1 VRRRLQLRQRPDHLR
16 EGRAVAHFA
25 CLTFDF
31 DAVSSWIARDATTPT
46 PISRGEFGAVAAR
59 RLLTLLERRG
69 IRSTWFIPGHTI
81 ETYPEECA
89 RVHAAGHEI
98 GHHGYLH
105 EPPAT
110 LEREAEAAVL
120 DRGLEC
126 IRRLTGGGPA
136 GYRSPSWDLSP
147 HTVDLLLERGFRYDS
162 SLMGHD
168 HQPYLCRRGD
178 VITRDGPMLF
188 GAETDLWEMPISWS
202 LDDYPHFEYNRRAGY
217 LQPGL
222 MRAGD
227 VLENWLDDFRYMVRE
242 TERGVLTYTMHP
254 QVIGR
259 GHRMLMLERLIDGL
273 NEMEA
278 RFARL
283 DEALGEMIS

>member
-1 VRRRLQLRQRPDHLR
+1 MSTHL
-16 EGRAVAHFA
+16 V

-31 DAVSSWIARDATTPT
+31 DAVSSWILRGETTPT
-46 PISRGEFGAVAAR
+46 SLSRGEFGLVGAERVLA
-59 RLLTLLERRG
+59 LLERRG
-69 IRSTWFIPGHTI
+69 IRATWFVPGHTI
-81 ETYPEECA
+81 DTFPDACA

-110 LEREAEAAVL
+110 LTRAEESAVL

-126 IRRLTGGGPA
+126 IRRLTGGAPS
-136 GYRSPSWDLSP
+136 GYRSPSWDLSG
-147 HTVDLLLERGFRYDS
+147 HTVELLLERGFRYDS

-168 HQPYLCRRGD
+168 HQPYRCRVGD
-178 VITRDGPMLF
+178 VVTRDGPMRL
-188 GAETDLWEMPISWS
+188 GTASDLWELPISWS
-202 LDDYPHFEYNRRAGY
+202 LDDHPHFEYLRRAGT

-222 MRAGD
+222 SWAGG
-227 VLENWLDDFRYMVRE
+227 VLENWLDDFRYFARTAE
-242 TERGVLTYTMHP
+242 GGVLTYTMHP

-273 NEMEA
+273 AELGA

-283 DEALGEMIS
+283 DEALEELAG